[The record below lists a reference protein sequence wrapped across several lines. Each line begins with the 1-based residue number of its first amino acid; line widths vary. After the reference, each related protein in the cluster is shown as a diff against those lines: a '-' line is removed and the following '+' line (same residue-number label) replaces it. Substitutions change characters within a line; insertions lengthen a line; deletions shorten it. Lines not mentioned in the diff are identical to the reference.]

1 MSRAVI
7 QQLCAGAILLAPVI
21 ARSQAIDSVFVE
33 VYHVQPS
40 DVAGEPPLTTYR
52 VFVDLAPEHE
62 LQMVYGDEKHQLRI
76 HTTTAFHND
85 TVNGAKFA
93 HQVNADRLNASP
105 LALDSWL
112 TIGAASDQHM
122 AVPRAMDTD
131 GSILE
136 CPPYPARKGKKEV
149 ALLNIPAP
157 LCSSDGLM
165 PYPEIREV
173 VNFNFASG
181 YLGKVKGNLLETTN
195 GAWAVLGGKAG
206 VTENNLLLIAQI
218 STTGTLSFL
227 LNLQIETPEHEP
239 VKYVARDPGPDEV
252 LYEGLAYGQYRLPSS
267 SGK

>member
-1 MSRAVI
+1 MMTWRLCIAAAV
-7 QQLCAGAILLAPVI
+7 LAPGLVR
-21 ARSQAIDSVFVE
+21 AQAIDSVFVE

-40 DVAGEPPLTTYR
+40 DVTGEPPLTTYR
-52 VFVDLAPEHE
+52 IFVDLAPDHE
-62 LQMVYGDEKHQLRI
+62 LQMVYGDDKHQLRI

-85 TVNGAKFA
+85 TLNGAKYA
-93 HQVNADRLNASP
+93 HQVDADRLNTSL

-136 CPPYPARKGKKEV
+136 CPPYPARKGKKDGGRTY
-149 ALLNIPAP
+149 IPAP

-218 STTGTLSFL
+218 STTGALSYL
-227 LNLQIETPEHEP
+227 LNVQIETPEHEP

-252 LYEGLAYGQYRLPSS
+252 LFEGLAYGQYRLPSS